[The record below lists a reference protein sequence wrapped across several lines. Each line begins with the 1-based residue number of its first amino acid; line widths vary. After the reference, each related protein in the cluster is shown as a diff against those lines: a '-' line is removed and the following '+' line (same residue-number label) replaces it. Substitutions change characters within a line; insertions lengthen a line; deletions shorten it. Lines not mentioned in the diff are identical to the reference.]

1 MGEKRHPMARQRISS
16 ATQFEF
22 DGFWWLPSAD
32 QPERRAQ
39 GFFTWDPASGGRLK
53 IIDLR
58 ADPGSVFEPLNLIS
72 VLHGCN
78 LQGKPC
84 TLFDVVPTSLET
96 NIFGGH
102 VKEVLQ
108 SNSLVYGMHLDSID
122 ELVVHDAIV
131 GIEGLRQWVN
141 HHWIKPREST
151 DEDEVVA
158 DDLLENDVLNVSL
171 GDGHLVIARGISN
184 RDGQF
189 ADKKRDATVNA
200 QFHLDS
206 PVAFEDFHKRYS
218 SALMDLLVLTSH
230 QPSQIIFE
238 TILVPSDS
246 IEWCGVD
253 RPGSSV
259 DDVQVVQ
266 RTTLEP
272 LAENPRAFEWIPMPL
287 RAWEDEAAEVI
298 GRWFTLRAALEGP
311 GDLFFATLNKTHA
324 ELESDTLALLSVS
337 EGYHRVSSDKPP
349 FSDEEHRAALKAM
362 LASLKDPKQEEHY
375 WTKLRHANQ
384 QSQKQRLRELFDRAE
399 WILPEIESWRREQLQ
414 AIVNTRNYFV
424 HWGERSDD
432 VLEDWD
438 LWAALNRL
446 RIVLEVNLYLDLEVD
461 PDVIEIAIRM
471 ANRKRRFMEK
481 K

>member
-1 MGEKRHPMARQRISS
+1 MQPMARQKISS
-16 ATQFEF
+16 STPFEF

-39 GFFTWDPASGGRLK
+39 GFFTWDPANGGHLK

-58 ADPGSVFEPLNLIS
+58 ADASSALDPLNLIP

-84 TLFDVVPTSLET
+84 TLFDVMPISLET
-96 NIFGGH
+96 NLFGGH
-102 VKEVLQ
+102 VKEILQ

-122 ELVVHDAIV
+122 QLMVRDAIV

-141 HHWIKPREST
+141 HHWIKPRKST
-151 DEDEVVA
+151 AEEEVAA

-171 GDGHLVIARGISN
+171 GDGNLLIARGISN
-184 RDGQF
+184 REGQLT
-189 ADKKRDATVNA
+189 DKKRDATVNA

-206 PVAFEDFHKRYS
+206 PVAFEDFHERYS
-218 SALMDLLVLTSH
+218 LALADLLVLTGH
-230 QPSQIIFE
+230 QPSRIIFE
-238 TILVPSDS
+238 TILAPSES

-253 RPGSSV
+253 RPESSV

-272 LAENPRAFEWIPMPL
+272 LPDNPHAFELIPMPL
-287 RAWEDEAAEVI
+287 RAWEDGATEVI
-298 GRWFTLRAALEGP
+298 GQWFTLRAALEGP
-311 GDLFFATLNKTHA
+311 GDLFFATLNKAHV
-324 ELESDTLALLSVS
+324 ELESDTLALLSAS
-337 EGYHRVSSDKPP
+337 EGYHRVSSDDPP
-349 FSDEEHRAALKAM
+349 FSEEEHRAALEVM
-362 LASLKDPKQEEHY
+362 LNGLKEPKQEEHY
-375 WTKLRHANQ
+375 RTKLRHANQ
-384 QSQKQRLRELFDRAE
+384 QSQKQRLRDLFDRAE
-399 WILPEIESWRREQLQ
+399 WILPEIESWRRKQLQ
-414 AIVNTRNYFV
+414 ALVNTRNYFV

-432 VLEDWD
+432 LLEDWD

-446 RIVLEVNLYLDLEVD
+446 RIVLEINLYLDLGVD

-471 ANRKRRFMEK
+471 ANRKRKFMEEA
-481 K
+481 